1 MNQHPKVLIIGAGA
15 IGAFYGSKLSQSGA
29 EVTVIC
35 RSDYDYVK
43 NHGFTIKS
51 HWQESEYKFKPDQVL
66 KDFQSYKDDADFILI
81 TTKVLDPNLT
91 KDLLKP
97 NLRKNSAIVLLQ
109 NGIHIE
115 KTFADTFP
123 ENEIISALA
132 FICVSRVKLGYIH
145 HQDYGRLV
153 IGNYPNSIS
162 IKTELLADLW
172 QKSKVPCETSNNILK
187 QRWKKLVWNAAFNP
201 ISVLAGSKNTSEILQ
216 NAATEN
222 LVRNVMQEVCTLAK
236 ADDCELEEEIVEKN
250 IADTKKM
257 KPYKTSMLL
266 DFEAKRDMEIEA
278 ILGNAIRFAKQ
289 KNISIPHLSSIYGLL
304 CCYKSQ

>member
-1 MNQHPKVLIIGAGA
+1 MNNNPKILIVGAGA

-29 EVTVIC
+29 EVSVIC

-51 HWQESEYKFKPDQVL
+51 HWEQPEYKFLPNQVL
-66 KDFQSYKDDADFILI
+66 RDFQSYKDDADFII
-81 TTKVLDPNLT
+81 IATKVLDPNLT
-91 KDLLKP
+91 TDLLKT
-97 NLRKNSAIVLLQ
+97 NLRKKSAIVLLQ

-115 KTFADTFP
+115 KKVADSFP

-132 FICVSRVKLGYIH
+132 FICVSRVKPGYIH

-162 IKTELLADLW
+162 TKTELLANLW
-172 QKSKVPCETSNNILK
+172 QKSQVPCETSNSILK

-201 ISVLAGSKNTSEILQ
+201 ISVLSGSKNTEEILK
-216 NAATEN
+216 NSATED
-222 LVRNVMQEVCTLAK
+222 LVRNVMHEVCTLAK
-236 ADDCELEEEIVEKN
+236 ADDCKLEEEIVEKN
-250 IADTKKM
+250 IADTKEM

-266 DFEAKRDMEIEA
+266 DFEAKREMEIEA

-289 KNISIPHLSSIYGLL
+289 KNISIPHLSSLYGLL
-304 CCYKSQ
+304 CCYKN